1 MKYNNSHKPFTETK
15 ISLRESKH
23 QRGHV
28 VKEHYHKNHQL
39 LYVLENNGKLILDNK
54 EHNLSEDCLVFI
66 APYSNHAITAHD
78 KLVIQLI
85 EFNLEAVDF
94 NKLTAINRFFAKS
107 LIVKLNPFQASEI
120 RHILRKM
127 LYEQTID
134 DELNQLPLE
143 VYLAQ
148 LLIVLLRVRKDRRFY
163 NADFLRAERLKE
175 YIDSHYFEM
184 LNASSLAS
192 LLGLSTKHINTIFKE
207 AYQITP
213 VQYLI
218 KVRIEL
224 AKKLLIETDKDI
236 ISICFEVGFEAM
248 STFYRSFKDYSLL
261 SPHQY
266 RKKYQAMK
274 QLPESS
280 RKDEID
286 LKIKDD
292 TDV

>member
-1 MKYNNSHKPFTETK
+1 MQQMSKK
-15 ISLRESKH
+15 ISLRENKH
-23 QRGHV
+23 QHGHV
-28 VKEHYHKNHQL
+28 VKEHYHKNFQI
-39 LYVLENNGKLILDNK
+39 LYVLENNGKLILNNK
-54 EHNLSEDCLVFI
+54 EFNLNEDSLAFI
-66 APYSNHAITAHD
+66 TPYSNHAISADD

-85 EFNLEAVDF
+85 EFDSDSLGFKKVAYIEKFLEA
-94 NKLTAINRFFAKS
+94 S
-107 LIVKLNPFQASEI
+107 LVVKLNPFQASEI

-148 LLIVLLRVRKDRRFY
+148 LLVVLLRVQKDRRFY

-175 YIDSHYFEM
+175 YIDTHYYEM
-184 LNASSLAS
+184 LNASSLAA
-192 LLGLSTKHINTIFKE
+192 LLGLSTKHINTIFNE

-224 AKKLLIETDKDI
+224 AKKLLIESDKDI
-236 ISICFEVGFEAM
+236 ISICFEVGFESV
-248 STFYRSFKDYSLL
+248 STFYRSFKDYSPI

-266 RKKYQAMK
+266 RKRYQAMK
-274 QLPESS
+274 LLPESLAN
-280 RKDEID
+280 DESNINE
-286 LKIKDD
+286 KDD
-292 TDV
+292 SDV

>member
-1 MKYNNSHKPFTETK
+1 MSETLK
-15 ISLRESKH
+15 RIILRENKH

-28 VKEHYHKNHQL
+28 VKEHYHKNHQI
-39 LYVLENNGKLILDNK
+39 LYVLENSGKLILNNK
-54 EHNLSEDCLVFI
+54 EYNLNEDNLVFI
-66 APYSNHAITAHD
+66 TPYSNHTISAD
-78 KLVIQLI
+78 NKLVIQLI
-85 EFNLEAVDF
+85 EFNIESLGFKKIEYLDDLI
-94 NKLTAINRFFAKS
+94 KKS
-107 LIVKLNPFQASEI
+107 MLVKLNPFQASEI

-127 LYEQTID
+127 LFEKTID

-148 LLIVLLRVRKDRRFY
+148 LLVVFLRVRKDRRFY

-175 YIDSHYFEM
+175 YIDTHYFEM
-184 LNASSLAS
+184 LNASTLAA
-192 LLGLSTKHINTIFKE
+192 LLSLSTKHINTIFKE

-236 ISICFEVGFEAM
+236 ISICFEVGFESV
-248 STFYRSFKDYSLL
+248 STFYRSFKEHSLI

-266 RKKYQAMK
+266 RKKYRAMK
-274 QLPESS
+274 LLPESVGNEED
-280 RKDEID
+280 DE
-286 LKIKDD
+286 L
-292 TDV
+292 V